1 MMSNPRAAH
10 PPDVDL
16 VDFVDG
22 LLDAAGRRIVEE
34 HLTACLSCRIKHQ
47 RMAQTPPIDLTDI
60 RDIAVPQFDAVDVE
74 EADPTAARAGEL
86 WLTATDDA
94 AMVLVAKVR
103 PNGWG
108 VVVVPVVFDIEVAD
122 SGTLVLDEAASP
134 LAVPIAIY
142 DGMLNSLPT
151 SALRG
156 RVVPT
161 RAGVDLLRIS
171 EADPGVSR
179 GTPLEGPADA
189 RHEVRQYI
197 NDQVV
202 SVDVPTTGRRED
214 RQTSGPIRVIQ
225 PMNQATVDAQFSE
238 LQRGFVSRADTTVEP
253 LAMRLPDL
261 VPSDWEGIAQI
272 RAFNQRVLLLFVDGG
287 LPDDRGPARALCNA
301 LGGSA
306 LAVRAQV
313 SSPIVDVYSR
323 LELSVSHSVQ
333 TGAAFAEPFISGPVV
348 TAVSK
353 YLDAMVTIVAKLRS
367 PIARMSS
374 IDPKEILRGQVA
386 RALDAQVATGRNAH
400 IEPKQLGLM
409 SVEGI
414 GNELLE
420 LLRLALSE
428 RLDPA
433 ALIDLSNRRKP

>member
-1 MMSNPRAAH
+1 MSPRAAH
-10 PPDVDL
+10 PLDVDL
-16 VDFVDG
+16 VDFIDG
-22 LLDAAGRRIVEE
+22 SLDAAGRRIIEE
-34 HLTACLSCRIKHQ
+34 HLTACPSCRIKHQ
-47 RMAQTPPIDLTDI
+47 RMAQTPPIDPTSV
-60 RDIAVPQFDAVDVE
+60 RDIEVPQFGAVDVE
-74 EADPTAARAGEL
+74 EADPAAARAGEL

-94 AMVLVAKVR
+94 AMVLVTKVR

-171 EADPGVSR
+171 DADPGVSR

-197 NDQVV
+197 NDRVV
-202 SVDVPTTGRRED
+202 SVDAPTTRWSEERHARGQVR
-214 RQTSGPIRVIQ
+214 GIH
-225 PMNQATVDAQFSE
+225 PMNKAMVDAEFRE
-238 LQRGFVSRADTTVEP
+238 LQRGFFSRADTTVEP
-253 LAMRLPDL
+253 LASRLPAI
-261 VPSDWEGIAQI
+261 VPAGWEGIAQI
-272 RAFNQRVLLLFVDGG
+272 RAFNQRVLLLFVEGG
-287 LPDDRGPARALCNA
+287 LPDDRGPARALCDA

-323 LELSVSHSVQ
+323 RELFVSHSVE
-333 TGAAFAEPFISGPVV
+333 TGAAFVEPLISGPVV
-348 TAVSK
+348 AAVSG
-353 YLDAMVTIVAKLRS
+353 YLDTMVTIAATLRS
-367 PIARMSS
+367 PIARMLS

-386 RALDAQVATGRNAH
+386 RALDAQVATGKNAH
-400 IEPKQLGLM
+400 IEPKRLGLM

-428 RLDPA
+428 RVDPR

>member
-1 MMSNPRAAH
+1 MSSPRAAH
-10 PPDVDL
+10 PLDVDL

-22 LLDAAGRRIVEE
+22 SLDAASRRIVEE
-34 HLTACLSCRIKHQ
+34 HLAACPSCRIKHQ
-47 RMAQTPPIDLTDI
+47 RVAQTPPMDLTDL
-60 RDIAVPQFDAVDVE
+60 RDVQLPQFDAVDVE
-74 EADPTAARAGEL
+74 NADPTLAKAGEL
-86 WLTATDDA
+86 WLTAADDA
-94 AMVLVAKVR
+94 AMVLVTKVR
-103 PNGWG
+103 PNEWG

-122 SGTLVLDEAASP
+122 NGTLVLDETASP

-142 DGMLNSLPT
+142 DGMLNSLPS

-161 RAGVDLLRIS
+161 RAGVDLLAVS

-197 NDQVV
+197 NDRVV
-202 SVDVPTTGRRED
+202 SVDAPATVRDEELQVSRPV
-214 RQTSGPIRVIQ
+214 RVIQ
-225 PMNQATVDAQFSE
+225 PMDQATVDAEFRE

-272 RAFNQRVLLLFVDGG
+272 RTFNQRVLLLFVEGG
-287 LPDDRGPARALCNA
+287 LPDDRGPARALCDA

-313 SSPIVDVYSR
+313 RSPIVDVYSR
-323 LELSVSHSVQ
+323 RELFVSHSVE
-333 TGAAFAEPFISGPVV
+333 TGAAFVEPLISGPAI
-348 TAVSK
+348 TAVSG
-353 YLDAMVTIVAKLRS
+353 YLDTMVNIVAELRS

-374 IDPKEILRGQVA
+374 IDPQEVLRGQVA
-386 RALDAQVATGRNAH
+386 RALDAQVATGKSAH
-400 IEPKQLGLM
+400 IAPKRLGLM

-414 GNELLE
+414 SNDLLE

>member
-10 PPDVDL
+10 PLDVDL

-22 LLDAAGRRIVEE
+22 SLDAAGTRIVEE
-34 HLTACLSCRIKHQ
+34 HLIACPSCRIKRQ
-47 RMAQTPPIDLTDI
+47 RMAQTPPIGLTDI
-60 RDIAVPQFDAVDVE
+60 RDIEFPQFDAVELE

-94 AMVLVAKVR
+94 AMVLVTKVR

-108 VVVVPVVFDIEVAD
+108 VVVVPVVFDIEIAD
-122 SGTLVLDEAASP
+122 RGTLVLDQTASP

-151 SALRG
+151 AALRG

-161 RAGVDLLRIS
+161 RAGVDLLRVCD
-171 EADPGVSR
+171 ADPGVSR

-197 NDQVV
+197 NDRVA
-202 SVDVPTTGRRED
+202 SVDAPTTGRREE
-214 RQTSGPIRVIQ
+214 RQASGRVRVIR
-225 PMNQATVDAQFSE
+225 PKDQAMVDAQFME
-238 LQRGFVSRADTTVEP
+238 LQQGFFNRADTTVEP
-253 LAMRLPDL
+253 LAMHLPDV

-272 RAFNQRVLLLFVDGG
+272 RAFNQRVLLLFVEGG
-287 LPDDRGPARALCNA
+287 LPDDRRPALALCDA
-301 LGGSA
+301 LAGSA

-323 LELSVSHSVQ
+323 RELFISHSVQ
-333 TGAAFAEPFISGPVV
+333 TGAAFVEPVISGPVV
-348 TAVSK
+348 TAVSG
-353 YLDAMVTIVAKLRS
+353 YLDTMVAIAAELRS